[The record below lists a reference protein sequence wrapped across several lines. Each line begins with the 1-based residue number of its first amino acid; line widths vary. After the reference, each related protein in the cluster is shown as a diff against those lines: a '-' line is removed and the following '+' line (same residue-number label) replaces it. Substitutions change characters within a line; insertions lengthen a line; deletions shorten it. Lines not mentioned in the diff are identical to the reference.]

1 LNVNRITLRFK
12 QFGLKLVLLILK
24 LFFYIGHGIKRVFLF
39 IAKPIVWFFNILFKY
54 LLVPIY
60 SYIRKLIF
68 WTKEIYRNK
77 DKIYKTA
84 SRYLSYSILILL
96 VLLTG
101 WQGLEAKNI
110 TPEKFGKNSLIYS
123 LTTTGEDFEENQ
135 EIIEGPI
142 IGNVAPTDHFLDDE
156 VLSENDFI
164 IEPDLPSLWQDSLA
178 ILTPDDSALEAP
190 TISDPSL
197 IQTKRSEIIEY
208 VVESGDILGSIA
220 EKFELNISSILW
232 ANNLSFYST
241 IRPGQKIKIPA
252 VDGLVY
258 KIKKGD
264 TLEKIAKT
272 YQSDINDIVEFNKLV
287 SVHDIVAGQE
297 IMIPGGIKP
306 TTYRPTTR
314 SVASVFTTP
323 STSTSVDSGGKLL
336 WPTNS
341 RRITQ
346 YYKWRHSGLDIG
358 NKTGQPIYASESG
371 KVTTAGWNRG
381 GYGYYVIINHGN
393 GLETLYAHSS
403 KLYVKKGDSVSRGD
417 VIAAIGSTGWSTG
430 PHIHYEVRINGV
442 RKNPLDYI
450 K

>member
-1 LNVNRITLRFK
+1 MLRFLFFIGRSLK
-12 QFGLKLVLLILK
+12 QAFLFLTKPIVLLISL
-24 LFFYIGHGIKRVFLF
+24 
-39 IAKPIVWFFNILFKY
+39 LFKIII
-54 LLVPIY
+54 VPVY
-60 SYIRKLIF
+60 SYFRKAIF
-68 WTKEIYRNK
+68 WLKELYRNK
-77 DKIYKTA
+77 DKIYKIF
-84 SRYLSYSILILL
+84 SRYFSYSILILL

-110 TPEKFGKNSLIYS
+110 TPEQFGKNSLIYS
-123 LTTTGEDFEENQ
+123 LTTTGEDFEENE
-135 EIIEGPI
+135 EITEGPI
-142 IGNVAPTDHFLDDE
+142 IGNIPTTEHFLDDE

-164 IEPDLPSLWQDSLA
+164 IEPDMPSSWQDSLA

-190 TISDPSL
+190 SISDPSL
-197 IQTKRSEIIEY
+197 IQTRRSETIEY
-208 VVESGDILGSIA
+208 VVESGDILGTIA

-232 ANNLSFYST
+232 ANDLSFYST
-241 IRPGQKIKIPA
+241 IRPGQKLKIPP
-252 VDGLVY
+252 VDGLAY

-264 TLEKIAKT
+264 TLESIAKK
-272 YQSDINDIVEFNKLV
+272 YQSDLNEIVEFNKLV
-287 SVHDIVAGQE
+287 SVNDIIAGQE

-306 TTYRPTTR
+306 STYVPTTR
-314 SVASVFTTP
+314 TIASVFTQPASSPAT
-323 STSTSVDSGGKLL
+323 DGGGKLL

-371 KVTTAGWNRG
+371 KVTTAGWNAG

-393 GLETLYAHSS
+393 GLETLYAHAS
-403 KLYVKKGDSVSRGD
+403 KLYVKKGESVSRGD
-417 VIAAIGSTGWSTG
+417 IIAAIGSTGWSTG
-430 PHIHYEVRINGV
+430 PHIHYEVKVNGV